1 MAINS
6 DLLLQVSSVFDK
18 DMDYPQFI
26 DLSFPL
32 KYLQVELEFYRKL
45 VIHQLLKGNLP
56 HGDNRFRT
64 KKMRESPAGKF

>member
-45 VIHQLLKGNLP
+45 VIHQQFK
-56 HGDNRFRT
+56 
-64 KKMRESPAGKF
+64 REFTAWR